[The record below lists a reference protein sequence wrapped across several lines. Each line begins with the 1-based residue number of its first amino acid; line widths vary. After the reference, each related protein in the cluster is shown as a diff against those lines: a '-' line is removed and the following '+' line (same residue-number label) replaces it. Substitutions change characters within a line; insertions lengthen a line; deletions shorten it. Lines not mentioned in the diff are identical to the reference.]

1 MKKDIHPKNY
11 RSVIFL
17 DISSKEKFLIDSV
30 VETTETDKW
39 DDGKEYPLYKTEV
52 SSASHPFFTGSGKI
66 MGARGRVERFKKR
79 VEAASS
85 GKVSTDKKK

>member
-17 DISSKEKFLIDSV
+17 DVSSGEKFLIDSV

-39 DDGKEYPLYKTEV
+39 SDGKEYPLYKTEV
-52 SSASHPFFTGSGKI
+52 SSASHPFFTGTGKI
-66 MGARGRVERFKKR
+66 MGTRGRVDRFKKR
-79 VEAASS
+79 VEAADVNK
-85 GKVSTDKKK
+85 KVAKKK

>member
-11 RSVIFL
+11 RQVIFL
-17 DISSKEKFLIDSV
+17 DTASGKKFLVDSV

-39 DDGKEYPLYKTEV
+39 DDGKIYPLHKVEV

-66 MGARGRVERFKKR
+66 MSARGRVERFKKR
-79 VEAASS
+79 VQAAS
-85 GKVSTDKKK
+85 TTKKK

>member
-17 DISSKEKFLIDSV
+17 DVSSGKKFLIDSV

-39 DDGKEYPLYKTEV
+39 EDGKEYPLFKTEV
-52 SSASHPFFTGSGKI
+52 SSASHPFFTGSGKV
-66 MGARGRVERFKKR
+66 MGVRGRVERFKKR
-79 VEAASS
+79 FEASS
-85 GKVSTDKKK
+85 TGKTK

>member
-17 DISSKEKFLIDSV
+17 DISNGKKFLIDSV

-39 DDGKEYPLYKTEV
+39 DDGKVYPLYKVEI
-52 SSASHPFFTGSGKI
+52 SSASHPFFTGTGKVI
-66 MGARGRVERFKKR
+66 SARGRVERFKKR
-79 VEAASS
+79 TEAASS
-85 GKVSTDKKK
+85 ATGNKK